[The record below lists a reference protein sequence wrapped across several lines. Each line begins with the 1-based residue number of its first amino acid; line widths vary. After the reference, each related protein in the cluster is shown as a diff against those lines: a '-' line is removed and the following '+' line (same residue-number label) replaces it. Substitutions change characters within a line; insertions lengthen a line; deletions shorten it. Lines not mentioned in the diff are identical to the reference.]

1 MRWGPLLAPNH
12 RGRPV
17 PRVLGIG
24 LAVAAVAGTV
34 VAAAGGGAG
43 SAGWG
48 ALAGCLLVFAAGLVD
63 DLAPAGPRG
72 VRNHLRAAMA
82 GRVSTGILKLVVA
95 TGAAAVVLALQP
107 DRPGYVRV
115 AAVVLLAASA
125 NAWNGMDVRPGRA
138 LKAFVPPAL
147 AFLVWGDLEHVP
159 AIAGLFAGAVIAL
172 PLDLAEHA
180 MLGDAGSNL
189 LGFAAGLGLADV
201 LPDPWVVVA
210 AALAVGLNVLA
221 ETVTF
226 SRIIEAAPPLRFV
239 DRLGRRA

>member
-1 MRWGPLLAPNH
+1 
-12 RGRPV
+12 V

-72 VRNHLRAAMA
+72 VWNHLRAAMA

-107 DRPGYVRV
+107 ERPGYVRV

-147 AFLVWGDLEHVP
+147 AFVVWGDLEHAP

-172 PLDLAEHA
+172 PLDLAERA